1 MVQVSFRCGW
11 PRAHA
16 RTHARLARMQA
27 VLLLWMAVLAVGA
40 EEWSF
45 RDFLQGDW
53 NLERSSAGQAFRA
66 HYSFKEVN
74 GDPARLE
81 GKYHEEGEMGPT
93 NEMVVRVLFSDAS
106 GRNGQFQLA
115 KARAPEPAWTGDE
128 DVPPVPQ
135 AQPEP
140 KTAFE
145 FAFRSQ
151 SDGRFQLSES
161 NWLGKAGGAV
171 RFLIAD
177 EDAFVFSK
185 VACAEASPQLTEWT
199 ATREGAAPKR
209 ASKSAGGQK
218 KSLLQRYGWYIGLA
232 ILYFAWKASKS
243 SGAAKKA
250 A

>member
-1 MVQVSFRCGW
+1 
-11 PRAHA
+11 
-16 RTHARLARMQA
+16 MQA

-161 NWLGKAGGAV
+161 NWQGKAGGVKQAKEG
-171 RFLIAD
+171 R
-177 EDAFVFSK
+177 K
-185 VACAEASPQLTEWT
+185 GGKQGREATEGGK
-199 ATREGAAPKR
+199 GAM
-209 ASKSAGGQK
+209 ASKASTQIDPMAPALILEQHPHVRAERLVLSRVCGATYTTRSGG
-218 KSLLQRYGWYIGLA
+218 
-232 ILYFAWKASKS
+232 
-243 SGAAKKA
+243 
-250 A
+250 

>member
-1 MVQVSFRCGW
+1 MRS
-11 PRAHA
+11 A
-16 RTHARLARMQA
+16 
-27 VLLLWMAVLAVGA
+27 LLLLLSAVLAVGA

-53 NLERSSAGQAFRA
+53 NLERSSAGQTFRA
-66 HYSFKEVN
+66 QYSFKAAD
-74 GDPARLE
+74 GDPMRLE
-81 GKYHEEGEMGPT
+81 GKYHEEGDLGPT
-93 NEMVVRVLFSDAS
+93 NEMTVRVLFSDAS

-115 KARAPEPAWTGDE
+115 KARSPEPAWSGDE

-151 SDGRFQLSES
+151 SDGRFHLSES

-171 RFLIAD
+171 RFLVAD
-177 EDAFVFSK
+177 DDAFVFSK
-185 VACAEASPQLTEWT
+185 VACAETSPQLTEWT
-199 ATREGAAPKR
+199 AIRDGAAPKR
-209 ASKSAGGQK
+209 ASKSAGRQK
-218 KSLLQRYGWYIGLA
+218 KSLLERYGWYIGIAL
-232 ILYFAWKASKS
+232 LYFAWKASKG